1 VVAAFLPSKLPPLH
15 YFIMA
20 TMAVKEVVAE
30 TSCNYVWLD
39 IRSLPIEEMNVGDVA
54 IVLNVTTYAKEDN
67 VVEVF
72 DAGQDPNLIRAL
84 LQSDVQGKIPQKLRL
99 NIFGFDEDGK
109 VVTSDKEVDF
119 SSSLTILKGKKT
131 IDEIHGHLNR
141 GLFSKP
147 IHDIG

>member
-1 VVAAFLPSKLPPLH
+1 MDFSPSKLPPLH

-20 TMAVKEVVAE
+20 TMVREVVAE

-72 DAGQDPNLIRAL
+72 DAGQDPNIIRAL
-84 LQSDVQGKIPQKLRL
+84 LQSDVRGKDPQKLRL
-99 NIFGFDEDGK
+99 KIFGFDEDGK

-119 SSSLTILKGKKT
+119 SSSLTILKGKTT
-131 IDEIHGHLNR
+131 IDEIHSHLNR

-147 IHDIG
+147 IHDIR